1 MTSIP
6 CTAGAVGL
14 CCCHHSAAILIC
26 CAPAQGGQAGAY
38 PNPSSGAREQGQLLA
53 AILGEWSTP
62 ARLSGHLYFPAA
74 RPLEMC
80 MAPIIA
86 ELLMA
91 TPERVE
97 QL

>member
-14 CCCHHSAAILIC
+14 CSRHHSAAILIC

-38 PNPSSGAREQGQLLA
+38 PNPSAGAREQGQLLA
-53 AILGEWSTP
+53 AILRERSMP
-62 ARLSGHLYFPAA
+62 ACLPGHLYFPAA
-74 RPLEMC
+74 RPLQMR

-91 TPERVE
+91 SPERVE